1 MPPTPKER
9 AAEQREPRQGGG
21 PTSAENPSPAAAAT
35 PESSGERIISLHA
48 GYDCN
53 GRFVDGYMARPRDE
67 RPRPGVVMLS
77 GMRGLTWTQREL
89 TRLFARA
96 GFVALSPDYLG
107 RRPKTVAEG
116 LAAKNALSVETA
128 IEQLAAG
135 SRFLKSLPWVGA
147 EGNVGIMGF
156 CLGGGLAL
164 LALAETDD
172 FDAAAIYHH
181 SLFPDARDLAG
192 IDGPIICHYGTD
204 DEATPRE
211 EVDAFTRTLDSLG
224 KSYERHWYEGMGHNF
239 AQIPSDADVPAS
251 QRAAATASHERT
263 FRFLH
268 TTLAPTAT
276 SSQE

>member
-156 CLGGGLAL
+156 CLGRRPRPAGSCRDRRLRRRGDLPPQPLPRRAGSRRDRRPNHLPLRDRRRGYPARGG
-164 LALAETDD
+164 
-172 FDAAAIYHH
+172 
-181 SLFPDARDLAG
+181 
-192 IDGPIICHYGTD
+192 
-204 DEATPRE
+204 
-211 EVDAFTRTLDSLG
+211 
-224 KSYERHWYEGMGHNF
+224 
-239 AQIPSDADVPAS
+239 
-251 QRAAATASHERT
+251 
-263 FRFLH
+263 
-268 TTLAPTAT
+268 
-276 SSQE
+276 